1 MVNFCPECSGLLRRK
16 NINGKVSLV
25 CRCGYEEE
33 LENNNSTLNETV
45 DQKMSA
51 LKKNLIILSEEDKIL
66 VHPVVKKECSKCGHL
81 EAEAWQEQTR
91 GADEPSTSFFR
102 CTNCKFTWRE
112 Y

>member
-1 MVNFCPECSGLLRRK
+1 MVDFCPECSNLLRRK
-16 NINGKVSLV
+16 FMDGKYYLF
-25 CRCGYEEE
+25 CRCGYKQEI
-33 LENNNSTLNETV
+33 NNSETLLNETV
-45 DQKMSA
+45 DQKKNA
-51 LKKNLIILSEEDKIL
+51 LKNNLIILSEEDKIL
-66 VHPVVKKECSKCGHL
+66 VHPIVKKECSKCGNM

>member
-1 MVNFCPECSGLLRRK
+1 MVDFCPECSNLLRRE
-16 NINGKVSLV
+16 NMDGKIFLA
-25 CRCGYEEE
+25 CRCGYKVELDNPNDPSEESIDE
-33 LENNNSTLNETV
+33 
-45 DQKMSA
+45 KMRA

-66 VHPVVKKECSKCGHL
+66 VHPIVKKECSKCGNL